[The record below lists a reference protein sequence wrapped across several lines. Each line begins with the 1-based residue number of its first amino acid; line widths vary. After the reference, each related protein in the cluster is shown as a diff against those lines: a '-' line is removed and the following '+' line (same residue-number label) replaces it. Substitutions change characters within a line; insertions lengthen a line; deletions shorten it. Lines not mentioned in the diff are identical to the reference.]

1 MTQTHK
7 ILHSSQLVHSPTPR
21 TLLPPKNKKTKY
33 KKALD
38 RVPQPSKQ
46 ELLPLRYCF
55 MAVIV
60 LSKPISS
67 MIDTDCK
74 TNPRYSLLSLSS
86 SLHTY
91 IHTHIH
97 GKTDRGTHL
106 ENKQR
111 YVDGL
116 RSVFFRSLQ
125 IFLVCRPTKQHNNP
139 LSSISKEHDR
149 DDLESSL
156 SLCLSC
162 VRARDCKVKATL

>member
-1 MTQTHK
+1 
-7 ILHSSQLVHSPTPR
+7 
-21 TLLPPKNKKTKY
+21 
-33 KKALD
+33 
-38 RVPQPSKQ
+38 
-46 ELLPLRYCF
+46 
-55 MAVIV
+55 
-60 LSKPISS
+60 

-74 TNPRYSLLSLSS
+74 TNPRCSLLSLSS
-86 SLHTY
+86 PLHTY

-156 SLCLSC
+156 SLCLCLSC